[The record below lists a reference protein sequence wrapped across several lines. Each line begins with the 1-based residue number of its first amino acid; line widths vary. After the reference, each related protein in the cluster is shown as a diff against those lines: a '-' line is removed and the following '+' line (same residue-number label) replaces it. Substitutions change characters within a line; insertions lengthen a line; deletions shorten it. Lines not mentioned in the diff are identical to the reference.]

1 MTTWILV
8 AQRSGARIFEHEAPG
23 AGLQLVNTIL
33 HEEGRL
39 RDREINADRPG
50 SSMDHNT
57 GAQHGMS
64 SEESPHE
71 RVVADF
77 VRSLAKTLESAR
89 VEHRYSKLV
98 LVAEPR
104 MLGLLREALDAP
116 TTALVIGSLD
126 KDYYPRDQDHLLKA
140 LGEFIS
146 V

>member
-33 HEEGRL
+33 HEDGRL
-39 RDREINADRPG
+39 RDGELSADRPG
-50 SSMDHNT
+50 GSVDRNSHGQHSM
-57 GAQHGMS
+57 Q

-71 RVVADF
+71 RVIADF
-77 VRSLAKTLESAR
+77 VRSLAKMLEGAR
-89 VEHRYSKLV
+89 VEQRYSKLV

-104 MLGLLREALDAP
+104 MLGQLREALDAP
-116 TTALVIGSLD
+116 TSALVIGSLD

-140 LGEFIS
+140 LSEFIS